1 MDLKRNKPVLV
12 TGATGYV
19 GSRLVRLLL
28 KNGYR
33 VRATARS
40 LEKIRAHQDVN
51 HPHLEAVEADLLDY
65 NAISLATKGCFA
77 VYYLVHSLN
86 SGKSFAD
93 LDRRAALNMVRA
105 AESANLERIIYLGG
119 ISGEKDSV
127 SEHLA
132 SRYEVGKILKSG
144 TVPVTFLRAAIILG
158 SGSASFEIIR
168 YVADRMPVIITP
180 ELIHTKC
187 QPICIRNVLWYLLG
201 CLESEKTIGRTYD
214 IGGPDIIS
222 YADLI
227 NLYSECAGLKNRRIV
242 VLPFVNLEL
251 LAYLINLISPVP
263 KPLVSALIEGLG
275 DEVVC
280 KEERI
285 REIIPESLMNC
296 EQAVIRA
303 LEKVEQQI
311 VDSFYY
317 DAGMVTQPEWMDKG
331 DEPYSGGS
339 VLSCSYRIRV
349 KAPVEQVWGPIKHIG
364 GEKGWYFAGRLWWL
378 RGFMDKLVGGV
389 GIQRGRRHPSRI
401 AVGDILDCWR
411 VLDIKLHRR
420 ILLLAEMKLP
430 GEAILEFYLTASGEN
445 ITDLTLNAKFL
456 AKGISGLAYWYS
468 IYPLHDYVFKGML
481 SNIAKACQAQV
492 VSGPSKM

>member
-40 LEKIRAHQDVN
+40 LEKIRAHQDVT
-51 HPHLEAVEADLLDY
+51 HPHLEAMEADLQDF
-65 NAISLATKGCFA
+65 NSFNLATKGCYAAYF
-77 VYYLVHSLN
+77 LVHSLD
-86 SGKSFAD
+86 SGKNFAS

-105 AESANLERIIYLGG
+105 AESSNMERIIYLGG
-119 ISGEKDSV
+119 IGGEKDSV
-127 SEHLA
+127 SEHLT

-144 TVPVTFLRAAIILG
+144 SVPVTFLRAAIILG

-168 YVADRMPVIITP
+168 YVADRMPVIIAP

-201 CLESEKTIGRTYD
+201 CLESQKTIGHTYD

-242 VLPFVNLEL
+242 INPFINLEL
-251 LAYLINLISPVP
+251 LAYWINLICPVP

-280 KEERI
+280 SENRI
-285 REIIPESLMNC
+285 REIIPQSLMNC
-296 EQAVIRA
+296 EQAIKRA
-303 LEKVEQQI
+303 LEKIEQQI

-317 DAGMVTQPEWMDKG
+317 DAGIVSQPEWMDKG

-339 VLSCSYRIRV
+339 VLSCSYRICV
-349 KAPVEQVWGPIKHIG
+349 KAPVEQVWGPIKNIG

-378 RGFMDKLVGGV
+378 RGFMDNLVGGV

-411 VLDIKLHRR
+411 VLDVKLHRR
-420 ILLLAEMKLP
+420 ILLLAELKLP
-430 GEAILEFYLTASGEN
+430 GEAILEFYLTDSGEN
-445 ITDLTLNAKFL
+445 ITDLTMNAKFL
-456 AKGISGLAYWYS
+456 AKGLSGLAYWYS
-468 IYPLHDYVFKGML
+468 VSPLHDYVFKGML
-481 SNIAKACQAQV
+481 SNIAKTCRAQV
-492 VSGPSKM
+492 VSGPSRL